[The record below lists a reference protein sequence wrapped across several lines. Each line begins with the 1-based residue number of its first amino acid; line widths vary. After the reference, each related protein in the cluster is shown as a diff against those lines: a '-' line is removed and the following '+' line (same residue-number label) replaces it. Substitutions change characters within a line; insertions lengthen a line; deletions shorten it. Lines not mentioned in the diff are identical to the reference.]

1 MLKQN
6 KSKFTKKKIIDET
19 TKWFDESMYM
29 WK

>member
-6 KSKFTKKKIIDET
+6 KSKFAKKKIMDET
-19 TKWFDESMYM
+19 TKWFDESMYT